1 MLLNKKSG
9 KKSGLVL
16 LSGGQDSTTCLAIA
30 LNECSDVYALLF
42 NYGQRHD
49 IELQQAKKIAA
60 LAGVSFQ
67 LVDAQFIAH
76 LNKNSLTD
84 SRLTIVQNT
93 KGLPNTFVP
102 GRNLFFLSMAAVYAR
117 EKQCESIYIG
127 VCETDYSGYPDCRR
141 DFIQSCEQTINLAME
156 TTIKLETPLMDLSKE
171 ETVLLM
177 KQLGKLD
184 WYKESHTCYEGQRPA
199 CGVCPACLLR
209 VKGFKQAGI
218 TDPLDYV

>member
-102 GRNLFFLSMAAVYAR
+102 GRNLFF
-117 EKQCESIYIG
+117 
-127 VCETDYSGYPDCRR
+127 
-141 DFIQSCEQTINLAME
+141 F
-156 TTIKLETPLMDLSKE
+156 
-171 ETVLLM
+171 
-177 KQLGKLD
+177 
-184 WYKESHTCYEGQRPA
+184 
-199 CGVCPACLLR
+199 
-209 VKGFKQAGI
+209 F
-218 TDPLDYV
+218 